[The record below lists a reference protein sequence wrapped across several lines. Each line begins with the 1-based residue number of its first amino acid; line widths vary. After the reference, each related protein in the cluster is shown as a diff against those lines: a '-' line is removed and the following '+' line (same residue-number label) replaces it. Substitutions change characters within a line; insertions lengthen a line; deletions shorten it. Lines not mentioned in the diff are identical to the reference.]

1 VRQEFFATC
10 FRCEAYAAD
19 EGFDA
24 DGAGGRRA
32 PSTKL
37 DKRMKTMNRAF
48 NARKQ
53 LFFHAGGRG
62 NANRNGGCD
71 HVNRQ
76 SRRPSP
82 GQAKLA
88 TLLGGVAA
96 GILLLFLAVS
106 AVVSVVVNMR
116 YGQVARQHA
125 QVAVASD
132 MAGHVPAAA
141 IAL

>member
-1 VRQEFFATC
+1 
-10 FRCEAYAAD
+10 
-19 EGFDA
+19 
-24 DGAGGRRA
+24 
-32 PSTKL
+32 
-37 DKRMKTMNRAF
+37 MNRAF

-62 NANRNGGCD
+62 DANRNGGCD

-82 GQAKLA
+82 GQAKRGKLA